1 MFWLLAKAKTESAVE
16 EKEEYRY
23 FAASTQEI
31 DGAPAYW
38 GQGMYNL
45 APAGEALFLEA
56 VATIP
61 EPATIALLGL
71 GAWWLGSASQSA
83 GRLTAET
90 LILSKIS
97 G

>member
-23 FAASTQEI
+23 FAAGTQEI

-71 GAWWLGSASQSA
+71 GGLALLRSPQDAL
-83 GRLTAET
+83 RR
-90 LILSKIS
+90 KR
-97 G
+97 